1 MTRLPGIMTM
11 ISDTCQETGANAGG
25 TVMQPEPPSR
35 AATGSAPEEGFARV
49 DMPRPDTDPTDREIE
64 LTIPQALDVARD
76 LLRQNQLEAA
86 EKVYATLLTHFP
98 QQPDATHYLGVIRHR
113 SGLHEEGLQLVRDS
127 LLLAPGQAWMWNN
140 LGNVLVEQQRADEAQ
155 AAYEECVALDPT
167 AADAWSNLGALHRK
181 AGRLGEAE
189 DACRRAVSMKP
200 DFALAWFNLAQV
212 LIEQGLVHEGL
223 LANSKAILLAPKHQT
238 GRQQVARA
246 LVTLG
251 EIGRAAAVYR
261 EWLAEEP
268 ENPVVLHHLAACEGS
283 NRHPRAPDDYV
294 EAVFD
299 GFAASFDAKLSSLGY
314 RAPQLIA
321 HLASKHLPPPAHE
334 LLVGDAGC
342 GTGLCGPLIRDWAA
356 SLVGFDLSGG
366 MLALAEQR
374 GVYDRLHKAELV
386 EYLRDNPQAFDLL
399 VSADT
404 LCYFGDLGEFA
415 EAASAALRPGG
426 RLMFTVEA
434 LSDARADSHAGS
446 RARANAGA
454 RSSAS
459 ADTAP
464 GADAE
469 PFRLQPHG
477 RYAHSRA
484 YVGQV
489 LGDAGF
495 QVEDLLQEVLRR
507 EAGLAVQG
515 WLVCALKAPDRSAGG
530 ER

>member
-1 MTRLPGIMTM
+1 M
-11 ISDTCQETGANAGG
+11 TGA
-25 TVMQPEPPSR
+25 PID
-35 AATGSAPEEGFARV
+35 SAPEEGPAPAEAPAPA
-49 DMPRPDTDPTDREIE
+49 DLPDPQAGSSDREIE
-64 LTIPQALDVARD
+64 LTVPQALDAARD
-76 LLRQNQLEAA
+76 LLRQNHLEAA
-86 EKVYATLLTHFP
+86 EQVYVALLAHYP
-98 QQPDATHYLGVIRHR
+98 KQPDAMHYLGVIRHR
-113 SGLHEEGLQLVRDS
+113 SGRQEEGLQLVRES
-127 LLLAPGQAWMWNN
+127 LAIAPGHAWMWNN
-140 LGNVLVEQQRADEAQ
+140 LGNVLVEQQRADEALG
-155 AAYEECVALDPT
+155 AYEECVTLDPA

-189 DACRRAVSMKP
+189 DACRRAVSLKP

-251 EIGRAAAVYR
+251 EVGRAAEVYR

-268 ENPVVLHHLAACEGS
+268 GNPVVLHHLAACEGS
-283 NRHPRAPDDYV
+283 NSHRRAPDDYV
-294 EAVFD
+294 ELVFD
-299 GFAASFDAKLSSLGY
+299 GFAASFDAKLASLGY

-321 HLASKHLPPPAHE
+321 SLASKHLPPPARE

-342 GTGLCGPLIRDWAA
+342 GTGLCGSLVRDWAA
-356 SLVGFDLSGG
+356 SLIGFDLSAG

-386 EYLRDNPQAFDLL
+386 DYLRRNPEAFDLL

-415 EAASAALRPGG
+415 DAAHAALRPGG

-434 LSDARADSHAGS
+434 LADSAADANRGAGAGS
-446 RARANAGA
+446 
-454 RSSAS
+454 
-459 ADTAP
+459 
-464 GADAE
+464 GADAGAGADAATGPE

-477 RYAHSRA
+477 RYAHSHD
-484 YVGQV
+484 YLGQV
-489 LGDAGF
+489 LDGAGF
-495 QVEDLLQEVLRR
+495 RVEDLLQDVLRR

-515 WLVCALKAPDRSAGG
+515 WVVCALKAPDQSPSAAG
-530 ER
+530 